1 MSTAGKVLSVCS
13 VLLLAVWIVLMA
25 GVAQLNMNYGEKV
38 VAKLK
43 ELDELK
49 ENAAKTRDEAIA
61 LKNKVFDERRQHDED
76 NRVLDSRIVGAE
88 RNLSAVREALS
99 RVTIQVTDYQNAVKE
114 AQQTLAFRTE
124 EQDNT
129 SKKLADTRAA
139 VEQAKA
145 TNAELKQTLEGL
157 QSQFVSQRVSNVEK
171 VQDLLQPSARPASF
185 RN

>member
-25 GVAQLNMNYGEKV
+25 GVAQLNMNYGEKL
-38 VAKLK
+38 VAELK
-43 ELDELK
+43 KLDELK
-49 ENAAKTRDEAIA
+49 ENAAKTRDEAIG

-76 NRVLDSRIVGAE
+76 LRVFESRVTGSE
-88 RNLSAVREALS
+88 RNLSAVREALA
-99 RVTIQVTDYQNAVKE
+99 RVTIQVNDYQNAVKE

-124 EQDNT
+124 EQADTN
-129 SKKLADTRAA
+129 KKLADTRAA

-145 TNAELKQTLEGL
+145 SNAELKQTLDGL
-157 QSQFVSQRVSNVEK
+157 QSNFVNQRVSNLEK
-171 VQDLLQPSARPASF
+171 VQDLLQPSARPASL